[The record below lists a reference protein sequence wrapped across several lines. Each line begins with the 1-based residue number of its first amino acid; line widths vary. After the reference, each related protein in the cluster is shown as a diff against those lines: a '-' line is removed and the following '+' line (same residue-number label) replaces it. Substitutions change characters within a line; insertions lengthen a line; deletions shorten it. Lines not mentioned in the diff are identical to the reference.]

1 MRWKQFFT
9 PVKSVSPSQA
19 QKIMNDN
26 SPDNFNLIDVRQPNE
41 YETSHIPGSK
51 LIPMSELDNK
61 LDDLDPT
68 KPTLVY

>member
-19 QKIMNDN
+19 KQIMNANQSDE
-26 SPDNFNLIDVRQPNE
+26 FNLIDVRQPSE
-41 YETSHIPGSK
+41 YESSHIPGSK
-51 LIPMSELDNK
+51 LIPMAELDKK

>member
-9 PVKSVSPSQA
+9 PVKSVSPSEA
-19 QKIMNDN
+19 KKIMNAN
-26 SPDNFNLIDVRQPNE
+26 SPDDFNLIDVRQPNE
-41 YETSHIPGSK
+41 YENSHIPGSK
-51 LIPMSELDNK
+51 LIPIAELDNK